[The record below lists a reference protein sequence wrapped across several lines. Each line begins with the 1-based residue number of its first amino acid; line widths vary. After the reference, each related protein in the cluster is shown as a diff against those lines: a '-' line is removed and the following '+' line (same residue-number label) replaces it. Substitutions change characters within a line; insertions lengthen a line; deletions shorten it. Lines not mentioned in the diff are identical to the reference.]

1 MTSLTKDDL
10 LANLSQK
17 LNQPSQPLYTL
28 STLPNSFYHID
39 QLAVF
44 QQIETRQKILNHA
57 GIASPYFLS
66 HQTIARE
73 TTTIDNQNYINFA
86 SYNYLGL
93 NGLNAISDAAK
104 QAIDQYGTSVSS
116 SRIVSGER
124 PLHRRLEQAIANVY
138 RAEDAVVFVSGHATN
153 VSTIGH
159 LFGKDDLILHDELSH
174 NSIIQGAL
182 LSGAARLSFPHNDIH
197 ALTKLLQQHRL
208 KYQKT
213 LIVTEGLFSMDGDM
227 PPLAE
232 LVKLKRHYKTF
243 LMVDEAHSLGV
254 LGNTGKGIFEQQNI
268 DPNHID
274 IWMGTL
280 SKTLASCG
288 GYIAGN
294 KKLIEYLRY
303 TAPGFLYSVGLA
315 PPLAAASLAAIE
327 YWQSH
332 SERVSQ
338 LQKNSAYFLQ
348 QAKRHQLNTGHAQGF
363 AIIPI
368 VIGHSLKT
376 VKIAQRLMTEPH
388 IIAQPVIYPAIP
400 EKHARLRFFIASDH
414 RKNQIDQ
421 TIQALSHIILETN
434 HHA

>member
-1 MTSLTKDDL
+1 MTSFSKEDL

-17 LNQPSQPLYTL
+17 LTHQNQATYTQ
-28 STLPNSFYHID
+28 STLPESFYDID
-39 QLAVF
+39 QLAAF
-44 QQIETRQKILNHA
+44 QQIKTGQTILSHA
-57 GIASPYFLS
+57 GLASPYFLC
-66 HQTIARE
+66 HQTIANE
-73 TTTIDNQNYINFA
+73 TTTIAHQQYSNFA
-86 SYNYLGL
+86 CYNYLGL

-104 QAIDQYGTSVSS
+104 SAIDQYGTSVSS

-124 PLHRRLEQAIANVY
+124 PLHQQLERAIADIY
-138 RAEDAVVFVSGHATN
+138 QAEDAVVFVSGHATN

-159 LFGKDDLILHDELSH
+159 LFSKDDLILHDELSH

-182 LSGAARLSFPHNDIH
+182 LSGAARLSFPHNDIN
-197 ALTKLLQQHRL
+197 ALNKLLEQHRF
-208 KYQKT
+208 KYQKV

-232 LVKLKRHYKTF
+232 LVKLKQHYKTF

-254 LGNTGKGIFEQQNI
+254 LGKTGRGIFEQQNI
-268 DPNHID
+268 DPSHID

-294 KKLIEYLRY
+294 QKLIEYLRY

-327 YWQSH
+327 YWQTH
-332 SERVSQ
+332 PERVSQ
-338 LQKNSAYFLQ
+338 LQQNSAYFLQ
-348 QAKRHQLNTGHAQGF
+348 QAKHYQFDTGYAQGF
-363 AIIPI
+363 AIVPI
-368 VIGHSLKT
+368 IIGHSLNT
-376 VKIAQRLMTEPH
+376 VKIADRLMADHH

-400 EKHARLRFFIASDH
+400 EKQARLRFFISSNH
-414 RKNQIDQ
+414 SNHQIDQ
-421 TIQALSHIILETN
+421 VMVSLN
-434 HHA
+434 HVTSEIHHHV